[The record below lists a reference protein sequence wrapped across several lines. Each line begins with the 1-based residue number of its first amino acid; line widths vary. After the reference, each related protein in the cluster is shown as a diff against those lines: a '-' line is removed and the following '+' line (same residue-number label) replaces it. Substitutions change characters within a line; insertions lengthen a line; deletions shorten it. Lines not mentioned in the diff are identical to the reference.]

1 MNTKPYFSI
10 AIPTYNRAE
19 FLRATVSIILEQTF
33 KNFEIIISDNASTD
47 STAKVVKE
55 FRDKRIRYMCNKENI
70 GFPKNTK
77 KAMLLARGK
86 YILTMGDDDFILF
99 NDTLSQVKKILD
111 KGKYGFLKI
120 NMLERNIYGSG
131 LQKKIM
137 NINNDIEIKKNSSG
151 HKILDFCR
159 RVDIGS
165 IAGLVFK
172 NENISDTKFLIS
184 EVDPWFNLVVKNIK
198 KHGAYFLANRYVV
211 ITWPAVHKHQ
221 ASHDVVNDQLSYELF
236 NNELFKLVP
245 KNQEANY
252 KKKYYYMLVG
262 FLPATKLYT
271 SNTNLI
277 KFVKRMIELEPSLR
291 YSTKMWIIFLIALI
305 IPRPVW
311 LIVRRFYHHAQN
323 SINKIQNLK
332 MAQDRYQFLTNR
344 YYIFANK

>member
-1 MNTKPYFSI
+1 MNNKPFFSI
-10 AIPTYNRAE
+10 AIPTYNRAG
-19 FLRATVSIILEQTF
+19 FLQATIAIILEQTY
-33 KNFEIIISDNASTD
+33 KNYEIIIVDNASTD
-47 STAKVVKE
+47 NTREVVKT
-55 FRDKRIRYMCNKENI
+55 FVDKRIKYTRNKENI
-70 GFPKNTK
+70 GFPKNAR
-77 KAMLLARGK
+77 KAMLLAKGE

-120 NMLERNIYGSG
+120 NMLERNVYGSG

-137 NINNDIEIKKNSSG
+137 NMNRDIKINKNSSRN
-151 HKILDFCR
+151 KVLSFCR

-172 NENISDTKFLIS
+172 NENIKDTKFLIS
-184 EVDPWFNLVVKNIK
+184 EVDPWFNLVVNNIN

-221 ASHDVVNDQLSYELF
+221 ASHDVVNNQLSYESF

-252 KKKYYYMLVG
+252 KKKYYHMLVG

-277 KFVKRMIELEPSLR
+277 KFAKRMMELEPSLR
-291 YSTKMWIIFLIALI
+291 YSIKMWGIFLLALI
-305 IPRPVW
+305 IPKSIW
-311 LIVRRFYHHAQN
+311 LIVRRFYHYTQN

-332 MAQDRYQFLTNR
+332 MAQERYQFITSR

>member
-1 MNTKPYFSI
+1 MNRKPYFSI

-19 FLRATVSIILEQTF
+19 FLRATISIILEQTF

-47 STAKVVKE
+47 NTAKVVKS
-55 FRDKRIRYMCNKENI
+55 FMDKRIRYIRNKENI
-70 GFPKNTK
+70 GFPKNAQ
-77 KAMLLARGK
+77 KAILIAKGK

-111 KGKYGFLKI
+111 KRKCGFLRI

-137 NINNDIEIKKNSSG
+137 SINNDIKIIKNSSRK
-151 HKILDFCR
+151 KILDFCR

-172 NENISDTKFLIS
+172 NENINDTKFLIS

-221 ASHDVVNDQLSYELF
+221 ASHDVVNDQLSYESF
-236 NNELFKLVP
+236 NNELFNLVP
-245 KNQEANY
+245 KKQAAGF
-252 KKKYYYMLVG
+252 KKKYYHMLVG

-271 SNTNLI
+271 SNNNLI
-277 KFVKRMIELEPSLR
+277 KFTKRMLKLEPSLQ
-291 YSTKMWIIFLIALI
+291 YSMKLWVIFLIALI

-311 LIVRRFYHHAQN
+311 LIVRRFYHYAQN
-323 SINKIQNLK
+323 KIDKIENLTLVTE
-332 MAQDRYQFLTNR
+332 RYSTLINR